1 MPDNSDSSFTYS
13 DDEFMRVFN
22 HILTNEKIAE
32 PVVDIDAW
40 LPSAEYDSLELV
52 MIFGWLGEMFNINF
66 DLVDVDTLLN
76 TWVSIAP
83 SYIMQY
89 ISFSLTILVTKCLHI
104 SAKLNLSLICL
115 PMNTPITIDPFKS
128 IL

>member
-1 MPDNSDSSFTYS
+1 MPDNSGSSFTYS

-32 PVVDIDAW
+32 PVVDIDAR

-52 MIFGWLGEMFNINF
+52 MLFGWLAEMFNINF

-76 TWVSIAP
+76 TKDVTLRKLKDMVADTATTNLNFSDLE
-83 SYIMQY
+83 SY
-89 ISFSLTILVTKCLHI
+89 
-104 SAKLNLSLICL
+104 NICR
-115 PMNTPITIDPFKS
+115 
-128 IL
+128 

>member
-32 PVVDIDAW
+32 PVVDIDAK

-52 MIFGWLGEMFNINF
+52 MLFGWLAEIFNINF
-66 DLVDVDTLLN
+66 DLVDVDELLN
-76 TWVSIAP
+76 KKDVTLRELKDMVADTATTNLNFSDLE
-83 SYIMQY
+83 SY
-89 ISFSLTILVTKCLHI
+89 
-104 SAKLNLSLICL
+104 NICR
-115 PMNTPITIDPFKS
+115 
-128 IL
+128 

>member
-1 MPDNSDSSFTYS
+1 MSDFTYS

-32 PVVDIDAW
+32 PVVNIDAT

-76 TWVSIAP
+76 TKDVTLRKLKDMVADTATTNLNFSDLE
-83 SYIMQY
+83 SY
-89 ISFSLTILVTKCLHI
+89 
-104 SAKLNLSLICL
+104 NICR
-115 PMNTPITIDPFKS
+115 
-128 IL
+128 

>member
-1 MPDNSDSSFTYS
+1 MPDNSGSSFTYS

-32 PVVDIDAW
+32 PVVDIDAK

-52 MIFGWLGEMFNINF
+52 MLFGWLGEMFNINF

-76 TWVSIAP
+76 TKDVTLRKLKDMVADTATTNLNFSDLE
-83 SYIMQY
+83 SY
-89 ISFSLTILVTKCLHI
+89 
-104 SAKLNLSLICL
+104 NICR
-115 PMNTPITIDPFKS
+115 
-128 IL
+128 